1 MSVLNEGWLAKS
13 TGGTDKMMEGEK
25 RTAVLRPSKC
35 PASCAWSSW
44 TVGGMKTTGSRQWAE
59 SSQRHA
65 HWVPPPASSILS
77 SCHLPAV
84 SEGGSHGRGG
94 TTQVSFRDRRL
105 DSWDIMSYSACHSA
119 SYSSSSSP
127 PQEPRLCIS
136 KAGCVPAPEGGA
148 VPCVPWWVKTWANEV
163 SLPFYFEK

>member
-1 MSVLNEGWLAKS
+1 MRANEGWLAKS
-13 TGGTDKMMEGEK
+13 TGETDKMTEGER

-35 PASCAWSSW
+35 PTGCAWSSW
-44 TVGGMKTTGSRQWAE
+44 TVGGIKTTGSRHWAE
-59 SSQRHA
+59 SSQTHTHCA
-65 HWVPPPASSILS
+65 PLLASLFLF

-94 TTQVSFRDRRL
+94 ATKVSFQDQRL
-105 DSWDIMSYSACHSA
+105 NSWDIMSYSVCHSA

-127 PQEPRLCIS
+127 PQEPRRS
-136 KAGCVPAPEGGA
+136 SSMAGCVPASEGGA
-148 VPCVPWWVKTWANEV
+148 VPAVPWWVKPWANEV